1 MARWAKEIIRLH
13 HISAQRVFQINCL
26 LLLLFSPAAKAKGRK
41 RRAYKN
47 LYGRIPMGKREG
59 RGARKKPRG
68 LARNQDDDDDLA
80 SLCLTSMKKKVHR
93 NGSVKAENAPV
104 FAKDQ
109 AQKMLS
115 LGAHSEAD

>member
-26 LLLLFSPAAKAKGRK
+26 LLLLLSPAAKAKARN

-80 SLCLTSMKKKVHR
+80 SLCLTSKEKVCTETDLSKQKVHQFSR
-93 NGSVKAENAPV
+93 KIKRKKCFV
-104 FAKDQ
+104 
-109 AQKMLS
+109 
-115 LGAHSEAD
+115 